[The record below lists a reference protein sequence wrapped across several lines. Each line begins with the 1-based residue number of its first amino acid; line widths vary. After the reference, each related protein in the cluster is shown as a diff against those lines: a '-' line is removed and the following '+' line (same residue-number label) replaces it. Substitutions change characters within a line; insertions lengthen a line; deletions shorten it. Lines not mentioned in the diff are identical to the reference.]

1 VVTVATEF
9 NGRARCLLK
18 TLIETYIREGQP
30 VGSRTLVR
38 ESGLNL
44 CAATVRGVMADLEA
58 RGYVASPHTS
68 AGRVPTAKGYRFFV
82 DTLVTVRP
90 VDVRQISHIQR
101 CLDSDA
107 PTHGLAATVSRLLSG
122 ITSMAG
128 LVMLPKRR
136 NVTLRQIEFMKLSE
150 RRVLAI
156 LVVSDQEVHNKVI
169 RTERQFSPA
178 ELQQA
183 ANYLNHLFR
192 GKDLAQVRAQILK
205 ELRDTREH
213 VDRIMHGAITMA
225 EQLLSADRDG
235 ADFVVSG
242 ETNLMDFQELANLEK
257 LRGLFQAFSEKRHIL
272 HLLDQ
277 CMDSQGVQV
286 YIGEESGDR
295 VLERCSLVTST
306 YRVHGRVLGLV
317 GVIGPTRMAYGRV
330 IPLVDATARLV
341 SSALNQSH

>member
-1 VVTVATEF
+1 MATEL
-9 NGRARCLLK
+9 NERARCLLK

-44 CAATVRGVMADLEA
+44 SAATVRGVIADLET
-58 RGYVASPHTS
+58 RGYLASPHTS

-90 VDVRQISHIQR
+90 VDMRQIGHIQR

-107 PTHGLAATVSRLLSG
+107 PTLGLGATVSRLLSG

-183 ANYLNHLFR
+183 ANYLNYLFR
-192 GKDLAQVRAQILK
+192 GKDLTQVRAQIIK

-213 VDRIMHGAITMA
+213 VDRIMHGAIAMA
-225 EQLLSADRDG
+225 EQLLSADQDG
-235 ADFVVSG
+235 AEFIVSG

-257 LRGLFQAFSEKRHIL
+257 LRGLFQAFNEKRHIL

-306 YRVHGRVLGLV
+306 YRAYGRVLGLV

-330 IPLVDATARLV
+330 IPLVDATAQLV